1 MEIRDLVALMVSLS
15 LFPFEA
21 NDGEYESGSFNG
33 MDSKTKLWSKEKENE
48 FRKNQ
53 IHEKRH
59 FCLSS
64 LFQDLKS
71 KQLQISN
78 NLKKMPLMAVL

>member
-21 NDGEYESGSFNG
+21 NDGESGSFNG
-33 MDSKTKLWSKEKENE
+33 MDSKTRLGLKERENE

-53 IHEKRH
+53 NHGKRH
-59 FCLSS
+59 FCLS
-64 LFQDLKS
+64 LPFQDLKS